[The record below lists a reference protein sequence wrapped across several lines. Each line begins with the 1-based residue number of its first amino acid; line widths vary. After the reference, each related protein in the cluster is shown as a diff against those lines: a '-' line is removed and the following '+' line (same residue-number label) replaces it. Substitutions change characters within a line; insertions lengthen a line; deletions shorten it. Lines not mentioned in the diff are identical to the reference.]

1 MPCSLTTNNRP
12 RTPSLRAFRRRS
24 AVRPAQNAISMP
36 CSYHITREATTRHKS
51 RPVSGEMERGDHA
64 DIYAVYS
71 VASHE
76 VRSTSSGRVR
86 CRFANEESQSSRST
100 IHDMLHGPFLV
111 AWSGATA
118 GCDTMLLPHLA
129 TRVCTGRF
137 AATLLSARSA
147 AFPYPESTT
156 LGLGRVSCSY

>member
-100 IHDMLHGPFLV
+100 IHDMLHEPFLV
-111 AWSGATA
+111 SGVVLRQDATPCCCPSSDTSLYWSF
-118 GCDTMLLPHLA
+118 CRSPLA
-129 TRVCTGRF
+129 K
-137 AATLLSARSA
+137 L
-147 AFPYPESTT
+147 
-156 LGLGRVSCSY
+156 CSRTPG